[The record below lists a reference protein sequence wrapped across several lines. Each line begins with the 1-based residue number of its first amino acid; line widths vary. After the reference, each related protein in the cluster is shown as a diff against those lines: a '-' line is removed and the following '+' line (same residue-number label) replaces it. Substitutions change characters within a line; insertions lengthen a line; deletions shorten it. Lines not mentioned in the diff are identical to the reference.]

1 MKTFTLSVISL
12 IILSGFTGQKKNKLY
27 VYSQQVIG
35 GKSAYTVDAQGNT
48 KRAGNNATVKYYI
61 YLQVPPG
68 KEATVTELWINDKPY
83 NFSFKITETPV
94 IVKRQFPGEK
104 KSDTLVN
111 ATGQKLYSIMQHDQK
126 PAEGLK
132 TRKANSKYPVNVYY
146 TLNGKICSLHTKDIK
161 QLPEV
166 MMQ

>member
-12 IILSGFTGQKKNKLY
+12 ILLSGFTGQEKNKLY
-27 VYSQQVIG
+27 VYSQQIIG

-48 KRAGNNATVKYYI
+48 KRAGNNAEVKYYI
-61 YLQVPPG
+61 YLQVPPD
-68 KEATVTELWINDKPY
+68 KEAIVTELWMNGKPY
-83 NFSFKITETPV
+83 NYSFKTAETPV

-111 ATGQKLYSIMQHDQK
+111 ATRQKVYSILPHDQM
-126 PAEGLK
+126 PAEAMK
-132 TRKANSKYPVNVYY
+132 TRKATTKYPVIVYY
-146 TLNGKICSLHTKDIK
+146 TLNGKKCSLHVKDIK